1 MDTPSAAPAAA
12 RATAPPDPLGMAEVL
27 RIPIMRRLWYA
38 QIVSTFGDFL
48 ALYAVISIMTFR
60 LHSTPSE
67 ITGIQIAYLAP
78 IAVLGIISGVFVDR
92 WPVKPTLV
100 SSDLIR
106 AFLVLGLMF
115 VHTPAGFYVVLA
127 SISVLS
133 SFFSP
138 AQGKALRSAVP
149 LHGLRSANA
158 LMQQVLM
165 IMRIIGGPVA
175 AFVVAFFGAKTCYL
189 VDTAS
194 FFASAALIGSLALV
208 VPGKSPQSSEA
219 RVPEARVPEALVPE
233 APGAAAAALLNHSDE
248 TTPAKARSG
257 LSGVF
262 DDMRQ
267 GAGFI
272 FHHSGVLFVITALSA
287 AMFALGCFG
296 PLIAVYVRDVI
307 HASTKTFGVTSGM
320 VGIGLLSGINILNSA
335 ARRVSHVTLTF
346 AGLAGIAVGTLL
358 MALLPHL
365 WMTIPA
371 LLLVGFAA
379 AGVIVPS
386 QTMIQ
391 QETPQAMLGRVGST
405 VMSLIFSA
413 QIAGLILSGI
423 LAQFTSVRRVF
434 LFTTVML
441 AVLLVVGKLWM
452 KPETPAPAAA

>member
-1 MDTPSAAPAAA
+1 
-12 RATAPPDPLGMAEVL
+12 
-27 RIPIMRRLWYA
+27 
-38 QIVSTFGDFL
+38 
-48 ALYAVISIMTFR
+48 
-60 LHSTPSE
+60 
-67 ITGIQIAYLAP
+67 
-78 IAVLGIISGVFVDR
+78 
-92 WPVKPTLV
+92 
-100 SSDLIR
+100 
-106 AFLVLGLMF
+106 
-115 VHTPAGFYVVLA
+115 
-127 SISVLS
+127 
-133 SFFSP
+133 
-138 AQGKALRSAVP
+138 VP
-149 LHGLRSANA
+149 LQGLRSANA

-194 FFASAALIGSLALV
+194 FFASAALIGSLALM
-208 VPGKSPQSSEA
+208 VPGRSPQST
-219 RVPEARVPEALVPE
+219 EARVPEALVPE